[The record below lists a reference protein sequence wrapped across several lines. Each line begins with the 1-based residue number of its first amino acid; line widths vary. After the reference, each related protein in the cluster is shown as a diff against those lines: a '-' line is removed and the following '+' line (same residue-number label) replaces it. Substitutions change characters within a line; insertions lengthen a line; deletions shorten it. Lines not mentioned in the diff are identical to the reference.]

1 MDEKRRIIRTFLKNR
16 AAVAGGIMSIVIVG
30 VAIFAPWIAPYDPLD
45 QDVYHRFK
53 PPGKGHLL
61 GTDFYGRDIL
71 SRVIWGSR
79 ISLIVGTTSVAL
91 AMLLGT
97 ALGVLAGYLG
107 GALESLV
114 MRLADIMMSFPDEVF
129 GIMMLV
135 ALGSGLTK
143 VIIVIALLFTPRF
156 ARLAYA
162 PTRALKE
169 RDFVNAAVAVGAPK
183 RRIIWKHI
191 VPNVVGDALVMASLW
206 VGTAI
211 RLEANLSFLG
221 LGVAPPTPTWG
232 NMVREGVDYL
242 MSAPWVATFSGLAI
256 LITILGFNMLGDGI
270 RDMVDPKLRI

>member
-1 MDEKRRIIRTFLKNR
+1 MSEKTRIIRTFLKNK
-16 AAVAGGIMSIVIVG
+16 AAVVGAAISIVIII
-30 VAIFAPWIAPYDPLD
+30 VAIFAPWIAPYDPLT
-45 QDVYHRFK
+45 QDVYYRLK
-53 PPGKGHLL
+53 PPDTGHLL

-71 SRVIWGSR
+71 SRIIWGSR
-79 ISLIVGTTSVAL
+79 ISLIVGTISVAL
-91 AMLLGT
+91 AMVLGT
-97 ALGVLAGYLG
+97 ALGILAGYLG

-156 ARLAYA
+156 ARVAYA
-162 PTRALKE
+162 PTLALKE
-169 RDFVNAAVAVGAPK
+169 RDFVSAAVAVGASK
-183 RRIIWKHI
+183 KRIIWQHI
-191 VPNVVGDALVMASLW
+191 MPNVLGDVLVMGSLW
-206 VGTAI
+206 IGTAI

-270 RDMVDPKLRI
+270 RDMVDPKLRL